1 MFCDVED
8 TSPETMSIGVHQPTL
23 LLAAR
28 EACFLCVMFESSVE
42 HAKRMKEL
50 ASIQYIFNLIDS
62 EKVDRWYEVIGPLT
76 KKMERLQ
83 AKVCMY
89 VCVCIC
95 VCVCVCVCA
104 HGCVCM
110 FVCVCVCRSVCVRVC
125 AHVCM
130 CLHMHTCTFVCT
142 HTCFH
147 TNANIFTQTKKLK
160 EPEKT
165 TEKQTTPQTPTGS
178 PAKKNEVPVH
188 LSAGVS

>member
-95 VCVCVCVCA
+95 VCVCVCVFVHMDVCA
-104 HGCVCM
+104 CLCVCVFAGV
-110 FVCVCVCRSVCVRVC
+110 FVYVYVRMCVCVCTCTHAHLC
-125 AHVCM
+125 AHTHAFIQM
-130 CLHMHTCTFVCT
+130 LTFLHRLR
-142 HTCFH
+142 
-147 TNANIFTQTKKLK
+147 N
-160 EPEKT
+160 
-165 TEKQTTPQTPTGS
+165 
-178 PAKKNEVPVH
+178 
-188 LSAGVS
+188 